1 MKLLARYNRVNVFT
15 AIVVLLVSSICYYF
29 IIKHVLISQL
39 DKDLRVEEEEITDYV
54 RLNNSLP
61 SPMAYKDQ
69 QTSYEA
75 LSHNTIYRTTE
86 NLELYDSSGNEFLDS
101 RRLIFP
107 INVSGKNY
115 KISITKSEEETEN
128 MLQLIVLITLGIVV
142 LLLATLFVVNRFV
155 FNRLWQPFNNT
166 LAQLKQFNLTGKKNI
181 HLESTNINEFKE
193 LNEAVFIMTGQVRQD
208 YNALKNFT
216 ENASHEMQ
224 TPLAIINSK
233 LDLLIQDDT
242 ISEYQLQQLQGIY
255 DAKDRL
261 SKLNQSLLLLTKIEN
276 NQFREAEDVDVLQLV
291 NEKLDQFEELTQ
303 NKKLAIQKE
312 LQPLTMRCNKQLA
325 DIMIGNLLNNAIRYN
340 KNNGNI
346 TLQIKE
352 TTFTISNTS
361 GLSMLDEAQ
370 VFQRFYRHTDTKQD
384 GNGLGLSIIKQVC
397 DVYGFKTGYYFNSG
411 LHSFFIRFSPAG
423 S

>member
-15 AIVVLLVSSICYYF
+15 AIVVLIVSSICYYF
-29 IIKHVLISQL
+29 IIRQVLINQL

-54 RLNNSLP
+54 RLNNALP
-61 SPMAYKDQ
+61 SPMSYKDQ
-69 QTSYEA
+69 QTSYEE
-75 LSHNTIYRTTE
+75 LFQSPIFRTTQ
-86 NLELYDSSGNEFLDS
+86 NLELYDSLENNYLDS

-107 INVSGKNY
+107 IRVAGKNY

-142 LLLATLFVVNRFV
+142 LLLTTLFIVNRFF

-166 LAQLKQFNLTGKKNI
+166 LTQLKDFNLTGKKHIQLEGTNI
-181 HLESTNINEFKE
+181 HEFKE
-193 LNEAVFIMTGQVRQD
+193 LNEAVFIMTGQVKQD
-208 YNALKNFT
+208 YNTLKTFT

-233 LDLLIQDDT
+233 LDLLIQDDS

-276 NQFREAEDVDVLQLV
+276 NQFNEAANVDVIKLV
-291 NEKLDQFEELTQ
+291 HEKLIQCDELIH
-303 NKKLAIQKE
+303 NKKITIYTE
-312 LQPLTMRCNKQLA
+312 LQPLTIRCNKQLA
-325 DIMIGNLLNNAIRYN
+325 EIMIGNLLNNAIRYN
-340 KNNGNI
+340 KDNGEI
-346 TLQIKE
+346 TVSIKDD
-352 TTFTISNTS
+352 TFTISNTS
-361 GLSMLDEAQ
+361 MLTVLDDKQ
-370 VFQRFYRHTDTKQD
+370 VFQRFYRHTDTNQD

-397 DVYGFKTGYYFNSG
+397 DVYGFKTGYYFING
-411 LHSFFIRFSPAG
+411 LHHFSIQFIPGQS
-423 S
+423 

>member
-15 AIVVLLVSSICYYF
+15 AIVVLMVSSICYYF
-29 IIKHVLISQL
+29 IIRHVLINQL

-61 SPMAYKDQ
+61 NPMSYKDQ
-69 QTSYEA
+69 QTSYEELYRSA
-75 LSHNTIYRTTE
+75 IYRTTQ
-86 NLELYDSSGNEFLDS
+86 NLELYDSLENEYLDS

-107 INVSGKNY
+107 IKVSGKNY

-142 LLLATLFVVNRFV
+142 LLLATLFLVNRFF

-166 LAQLKQFNLTGKKNI
+166 LTQLKEFNLTGKKNI
-181 HLESTNINEFKE
+181 HLEGTNISEFKE

-208 YNALKNFT
+208 YNTLKTFT

-276 NQFREAEDVDVLQLV
+276 NQFNDAANIDVTQLV
-291 NEKLDQFEELTQ
+291 REKLDQFDELIH
-303 NKKLAIQKE
+303 NKKLAIHTA
-312 LQPLTMRCNKQLA
+312 LQPLTIRCNKQLA
-325 DIMIGNLLNNAIRYN
+325 EIMIGNLLNNAIRYN
-340 KNNGNI
+340 KDNGNI
-346 TLQIKE
+346 ILTIE
-352 TTFTISNTS
+352 DNTFTISNTS
-361 GLSMLDEAQ
+361 MLTMLDEGQ
-370 VFQRFYRHTDTKQD
+370 VFQRFYRHTDTGQD

-397 DVYGFKTGYYFNSG
+397 DVYGFKTGYYFIG
-411 LHSFFIRFSPAG
+411 DLHSFFIRFSSAQR
-423 S
+423 

>member
-15 AIVVLLVSSICYYF
+15 AIVVLIVSSICYYF
-29 IIKHVLISQL
+29 IIRQVLINQL

-54 RLNNSLP
+54 QLNNSLP
-61 SPMAYKDQ
+61 NPMSYKDQ
-69 QTSYEA
+69 QTSYEE
-75 LSHNTIYRTTE
+75 LYRPSIYRTTQ
-86 NLELYDSSGNEFLDS
+86 NLELYDSIENEYLDS

-107 INVSGKNY
+107 IKVSGKNY

-142 LLLATLFVVNRFV
+142 LLLATLFLVNRFF

-166 LAQLKQFNLTGKKNI
+166 LTQLKQFNLSGKKNI
-181 HLESTNINEFKE
+181 HLEGTNIHEFKE

-208 YNALKNFT
+208 YNTLKTFT

-233 LDLLIQDDT
+233 LDLLIQDDA

-276 NQFREAEDVDVLQLV
+276 NQFNDAENVDITQLIH
-291 NEKLDQFEELTQ
+291 EKLDQFDELIH
-303 NKKLAIQKE
+303 NKKLAIHTA
-312 LQPLTMRCNKQLA
+312 LQPLTIRCNKQLTE
-325 DIMIGNLLNNAIRYN
+325 IMIGNLLNNAIRYN
-340 KNNGNI
+340 KDNGNI
-346 TLQIKE
+346 TLTIE
-352 TTFTISNTS
+352 DNTFTISNTS
-361 GLSMLDEAQ
+361 ILTMLDEGQ
-370 VFQRFYRHTDTKQD
+370 VFQRFYRHTDTGQD

-397 DVYGFKTGYYFNSG
+397 DVYGFKTGYYFSNE
-411 LHSFFIRFSPAG
+411 LHSFFIQFSTPRT
-423 S
+423 